1 MSVDVAAAA
10 MHDSVSVVRK
20 VDDAQELVR
29 SLFDQSGICVAT
41 LDSSLRVTEA
51 NSRLLRLFGRS
62 AADACGRT
70 FAELLH
76 PSVRDSVTQGL
87 GRLLDG
93 QKGRFSS
100 QIAGLR
106 SGEPDFSGELTGV
119 AVVGEAGKVQR
130 IMVIVRPEQTDRTG
144 HMLSSGRK
152 LLTDMDA
159 RILEGVAAGVS
170 TVQLASML
178 HLSRGGVEYHVTT
191 LLRRLKAKNRP
202 ALVSKAYSMGLF
214 GVGSWP
220 PRVLPAYVK

>member
-1 MSVDVAAAA
+1 MSADVAATAL
-10 MHDSVSVVRK
+10 HESVSGMRK
-20 VDDAQELVR
+20 VDDAQEIVR

-41 LDSSLRVTEA
+41 LDSSLRVIEA
-51 NSRLLRLFGRS
+51 NAKLLRLFGRS
-62 AADACGRT
+62 AGDTCGRT
-70 FAELLH
+70 FVELLH
-76 PSVRDSVTQGL
+76 ASVRESVTQGL

-93 QKGRFSS
+93 QKTRFTS

-119 AVVGEAGKVQR
+119 AVAGEGGKVQR
-130 IMVIVRPEQTDRTG
+130 IMVIVRPEASDRSG
-144 HMLSSGRK
+144 HMLSSSRK

-159 RILEGVAAGVS
+159 RILEGVAAGIS

-220 PRVLPAYVK
+220 PRVLPSYVK

>member
-1 MSVDVAAAA
+1 MSVDVAATVS
-10 MHDSVSVVRK
+10 HESVNAGRK
-20 VDDAQELVR
+20 LDDAQEIVR

-41 LDSSLRVTEA
+41 LDASLRVTEA
-51 NSRLLRLFGRS
+51 NAKLLRLFGKS
-62 AADACGRT
+62 TSDLAGRT

-76 PSVRDSVTQGL
+76 PSVRESVTQGL
-87 GRLLDG
+87 SRLLDG
-93 QKGRFSS
+93 QKGRFTS

-130 IMVIVRPEQTDRTG
+130 IMVIVRPEQNERAS
-144 HMLSSGRK
+144 HMLSSSRK

-170 TVQLASML
+170 TIQLASML

-220 PRVLPAYVK
+220 PRVLPSYVK